1 MWSSDYHRAADRRGS
16 CDGTLDRIHHGL
28 YVACRE
34 QAECEASPTA
44 AIIDIQSV
52 KSAGAPTPAATLPSA
67 TRSRGY
73 EKARWRSA
81 SLASTVACSAWFHA
95 AVHAAPFALR
105 AAPFAAPCAL
115 CAVPDAVPCA
125 LSAVPDAVACRSAEW
140 LPCRSVYWAAGP
152 QHLIPLG
159 PSERRLN
166 LMRPVPTT
174 KRPFDARSFGS
185 HSVRS
190 RPNLPI

>member
-1 MWSSDYHRAADRRGS
+1 
-16 CDGTLDRIHHGL
+16 
-28 YVACRE
+28 
-34 QAECEASPTA
+34 
-44 AIIDIQSV
+44 
-52 KSAGAPTPAATLPSA
+52 
-67 TRSRGY
+67 
-73 EKARWRSA
+73 
-81 SLASTVACSAWFHA
+81 VACSAWFHA

-105 AAPFAAPCAL
+105 AAPYAAPCAL

-159 PSERRLN
+159 PSERRPN

-185 HSVRS
+185 HSVQS

>member
-1 MWSSDYHRAADRRGS
+1 M
-16 CDGTLDRIHHGL
+16 GL
-28 YVACRE
+28 PPKE
-34 QAECEASPTA
+34 IGLPKNPISKPLLIKASTRTSPA
-44 AIIDIQSV
+44 V
-52 KSAGAPTPAATLPSA
+52 PAATPFGGWCGCCAGAGAFGGTPS
-67 TRSRGY
+67 S
-73 EKARWRSA
+73 S

-105 AAPFAAPCAL
+105 AAPYAAPCAL

-159 PSERRLN
+159 PSERRPN

-185 HSVRS
+185 HFVQS